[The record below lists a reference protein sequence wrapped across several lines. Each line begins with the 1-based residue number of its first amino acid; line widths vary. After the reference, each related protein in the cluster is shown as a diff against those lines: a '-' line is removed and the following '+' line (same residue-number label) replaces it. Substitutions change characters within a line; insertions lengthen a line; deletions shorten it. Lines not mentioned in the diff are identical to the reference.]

1 MSVSSVRFLLSLT
14 IAFGLV
20 AFPTADTTDA
30 TIAQEAQALLEH
42 LAPADGPGVAMLIAK
57 GDTVI
62 FRSARGRAEIE
73 LGVPLSPDH
82 VFRIASVTKTFT
94 ASLVLKLVEEG
105 KLSLDDRLAKFLPD
119 FPNGSDITIR
129 QLLSHTAG
137 ISDRGTGSQTGS
149 SRRDIDRDTRLA
161 EIRKRPLD
169 FAPGTDWRY
178 SNTGYI
184 LLGMVIEQVTGE
196 PWHVAMQKRILT
208 PLGLTHTQ
216 YGDLDKL
223 MPGRV
228 HGYTTDTPDHAVQN
242 AEYIRPSVPDAA
254 GALVSTLDDLFHFA
268 RAMAAGRVVS
278 RGTLHQMITPAPAST
293 SAGGYGFG
301 VFLWRVRGTMMVGH
315 TGQIPGFASVLG
327 YVPDKD
333 LTVIALGNDDNFDA
347 RTTGR
352 RLAAIA
358 MGQPYVP
365 AVGVPTSE
373 TELQPL
379 TGTYRINDTLSRTVF
394 VKDHV
399 LYTQRS
405 GRNAFPM
412 QVTANGELHFIGDE
426 LSYFVP
432 VRDNGGRV
440 TRLDYF
446 ADGEGP
452 PQPLTRIENASH

>member
-1 MSVSSVRFLLSLT
+1 MWSSLAFVLSLSLSFSL
-14 IAFGLV
+14 ALSE
-20 AFPTADTTDA
+20 A
-30 TIAQEAQALLEH
+30 TITQQAQALLEH
-42 LAPADGPGVAMLIAK
+42 LAPSDGPGVAMLIAK

-62 FRSARGRAEIE
+62 FRGARGRAEIE
-73 LGVPLSPDH
+73 LGVPLGPDQ
-82 VFRIASVTKTFT
+82 VFRIASLTKTFT
-94 ASLVLKLVEEG
+94 ATLVLKLAEEK

-137 ISDRGTGSQTGS
+137 ISDRGTGSLAASTK
-149 SRRDIDRDTRLA
+149 RDADRDSRLA
-161 EIRKRPLD
+161 EYRKRPLD

-208 PLGLTHTQ
+208 PLGLTHTR
-216 YGDLDKL
+216 YGDLDAL
-223 MPGRV
+223 IPGRV
-228 HGYTTDTPDHAVQN
+228 RGYTTDTPDHAVQN
-242 AEYIRPSVPDAA
+242 AEYIRPSVPDSA
-254 GALVSTLDDLFHFA
+254 GALVSTLDDLFHFV
-268 RAMAAGRVVS
+268 RALTGGRVIGRDS
-278 RGTLHQMITPAPAST
+278 LHQMITPAPPSTAS
-293 SAGGYGFG
+293 GGYGLG
-301 VFLWRVRGTMMVGH
+301 VFLWRVRGTTMVGH

-327 YVPDKD
+327 YIPDRD

-365 AVGVPTSE
+365 AVAVPT
-373 TELQPL
+373 TDTQLQPL
-379 TGTYRINDTLSRTVF
+379 TGTYRVNDTISRTVF
-394 VKDHV
+394 VKDNV

-405 GRNAFPM
+405 GRNAFPL

-432 VRDNGGRV
+432 VRDSGGNV
-440 TRLDYF
+440 VRLDYF
-446 ADGEGP
+446 SDGEGP
-452 PQPLTRIENASH
+452 PQPLPRIENASH